1 MKHTT
6 SLKKIVTAAGFVI
19 YLYALIK
26 LILFKWGS
34 VDIHFLLY
42 QLKHTLQYPNHI
54 FDRPGNFTPFKE
66 IARGIDS
73 LSISNPFS
81 STNLIGNVLAFIPL
95 GIFIPKFFRSGEALF
110 IKVFLFSLA
119 LSLCF
124 EVTQLLLFMGTFD
137 VDDLILNT
145 LGGIVGYIAFRIHNS
160 SVKYLAMK

>member
-1 MKHTT
+1 VKYTT
-6 SLKKIVTAAGFVI
+6 ALKKIVTATGFVI

-42 QLKHTLQYPNHI
+42 QLKHTLQNPNHI

-66 IARGIDS
+66 ISRGIDS
-73 LSISNPFS
+73 LSIFNPFS

-95 GIFIPKFFRSGEALF
+95 GVFIPKLLRSGEALF
-110 IKVFLFSLA
+110 IKVFLFSLT

-145 LGGIVGYIAFRIHNS
+145 LGGIAGYLAFRMHSS
-160 SVKYLAMK
+160 SVKYFAVK